1 MDYCRRLLDS
11 ARVSLN
17 LIQQRLILLYS
28 GSFEVPPGTLAFSV
42 TLFSICAVICLIVLY
57 LRRVLPSLGGA
68 ELGGPTKIKTAS
80 FGILLSLWFGYVLL
94 SALQTYGIIAGF

>member
-1 MDYCRRLLDS
+1 MPPSTGQCKGKS
-11 ARVSLN
+11 EFNPTTINSSF
-17 LIQQRLILLYS
+17 YS